1 MKKLIEPIIHSI
13 IWISGYFLFVN
24 VAQTLGVFNK
34 VDNTIFFPLTIGTI
48 LNIVLFYS
56 VSLFLIPRFA
66 RLRKIKNLVF
76 EVLLVYVVLSLI
88 ESAIDYSFYTTIYS
102 SEVEPFGSQ
111 LILNFI
117 SNLLIVS
124 LALTY
129 GFSKNWIKNERLKQK
144 LKEEKL
150 TAELNFLKAQINPH
164 FLFNIL
170 NMAFSSASSTGDE
183 KTANIIEKLSGLM
196 RYMFYDSNADRVDI
210 SKEINYIENYIS
222 LQKLRLSS
230 DIPVNIQFNVV
241 GEASNLRIAPLIL
254 IPFVEN
260 AFKYGIKLE
269 KKSDILIQLELENSR
284 LNFSVENVN
293 FKTNNPDYKMDTGI
307 GLNNVKKRLELIY
320 PQKYSLNISDDG
332 GKFRVKLKIDLD

>member
-1 MKKLIEPIIHSI
+1 MKKFIEPIIHSI
-13 IWISGYFLFVN
+13 VWIASYILFI
-24 VAQTLGVFNK
+24 AGSQTLGVFSK
-34 VDNTIFFPLTIGTI
+34 IDGTIFFPLTIGTVV
-48 LNIVLFYS
+48 NIFLFYV
-56 VSLFLIPRFA
+56 VSLILIPRFSVHQ
-66 RLRKIKNLVF
+66 KILKLLSQLIIVFLV
-76 EVLLVYVVLSLI
+76 LTLI
-88 ESAIDYSFYTTIYS
+88 ESVVDFSFFTTIYS
-102 SEVEPFGSQ
+102 SENEPFGSQ
-111 LILNFI
+111 LVLNFV
-117 SNLLIVS
+117 SNLIILS

-129 GFSKNWIKNERLKQK
+129 GFSKNWIKNERLKQQ

-230 DIPVNIQFNVV
+230 DIPVTIQFNVL
-241 GEASNLRIAPLIL
+241 GEAGNLRIAPLIL

-269 KKSDILIQLELENSR
+269 KKSDIIIQIELENKS
-284 LNFSVENVN
+284 LNFNVENVN
-293 FKTNNPDYKMDTGI
+293 YKTKNPNYKMDTGI

-320 PQKYSLNISDDG
+320 PLKHSLNISNEG
-332 GKFRVKLKIDLD
+332 GKFRVKLIIDLD